1 MAASAA
7 ISNGRRRGSASTG
20 GAGHVGP
27 MLSLVLLL
35 LGFFAVLSAT
45 MERDAPRSMA
55 VLQSVAATFGPIL
68 GEAETGAPFV
78 SSVGDALALNEL
90 HDRIRGMFETIASVS
105 AFEPVDDGG
114 AARII
119 VPGRV
124 LFVGDSA
131 VARPRAAELLEQL
144 AAAIN
149 EPLNGIV
156 LSLDIRVGPAGS
168 SGDTALTRAAR
179 LASSV
184 SGFGV
189 DASLIVTGR
198 DDALADDVVLTI
210 GWRPA
215 AEGAGP

>member
-1 MAASAA
+1 
-7 ISNGRRRGSASTG
+7 
-20 GAGHVGP
+20 

-55 VLQSVAATFGPIL
+55 VLQSVAATFGPVL
-68 GEAETGAPFV
+68 GESATGAPFV
-78 SSVGDALALNEL
+78 SSVGDALALSEV
-90 HDRIRGMFETIASVS
+90 HDRVRGAFETIASVS
-105 AFEPVDDGG
+105 GFEPVDDGG
-114 AARII
+114 AARVV

-149 EPLNGIV
+149 QPMNGIV

-168 SGDTALTRAAR
+168 SADTALTRAAR

-184 SGFGV
+184 AGFGV
-189 DASLIVTGR
+189 DASLIVAGR

-215 AEGAGP
+215 AEAAGP